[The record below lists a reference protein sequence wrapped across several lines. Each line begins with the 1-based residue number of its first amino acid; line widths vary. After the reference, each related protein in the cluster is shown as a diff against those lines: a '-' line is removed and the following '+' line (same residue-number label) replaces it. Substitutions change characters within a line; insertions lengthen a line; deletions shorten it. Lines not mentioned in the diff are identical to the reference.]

1 MAELQVTSLGKSF
14 REYPRPAFR
23 LLEWLGIGTWH
34 QEKWVLRDVS
44 FVIGSG
50 ESVGIIGRNGA
61 GKSTLLKIITGV
73 MEPSSGSVR
82 LGGRVSALLELG
94 MGFHPE
100 FTGRQNVFMQAY
112 LQGLSHDQVAARIDE
127 IAAFAELG
135 GYFDKPARI
144 YSSGMQVRLAFSV
157 ATAIRPDILI
167 VDEALAVGDAY
178 FQHKCYD
185 RIRRYRAE
193 GTTLLFVS
201 HDPGAVKSLCDR
213 AILVEGGGVLKDGP
227 PADVLDFYNA
237 LIVPQAVR
245 AGHDKLLMD
254 AHGGIR
260 SGSGQMRVTR
270 VCWRVDG
277 EATTVLV
284 AGAGADLE
292 VLVTAAMPMEDYTIG
307 ILIKDRLGNDVFGTN
322 TYHLASEILPLPEG
336 GSCLAR
342 FRFPALNLGPS
353 HYSLTVAIHA
363 SSNHLAGNYDWWERA
378 LTFQVIPAADSHA
391 IGVCHIPVLFDL
403 EEISR

>member
-1 MAELQVTSLGKSF
+1 MADLRITGLGKSF
-14 REYPRPAFR
+14 REYPRPSFR
-23 LLEWLGIGTWH
+23 LLEWLGLGVWH
-34 QEKWVLRDVS
+34 TEKWILREVD
-44 FVIGSG
+44 FTIASG

-73 MEPSSGSVR
+73 MAPSCGSVH
-82 LGGRVSALLELG
+82 LGGRISALLELG

-112 LQGLSHDQVAARIDE
+112 LQGLSHAQVNDRIDE

-135 GYFDKPARI
+135 DYFDKPARI

-178 FQHKCYD
+178 FQYKCYD
-185 RIRRYRAE
+185 RIRQYRQA

-213 AILVEGGGVLKDGP
+213 AILIEKGGVLKDGS

-237 LIVPQAVR
+237 LIVPEAAQAAHDELRVD
-245 AGHDKLLMD
+245 AGQ
-254 AHGGIR
+254 GVR
-260 SGSGQMRVTR
+260 SGTGRMRVR
-270 VCWRVDG
+270 QVCWRVHD
-277 EATTVLV
+277 EITTVLS
-284 AGAGADLE
+284 AGAPAALD
-292 VLVTAAMPMEDYTIG
+292 VLIEAAIPMQDYTVG

-322 TYHLASEILPLPEG
+322 THHLASAVTPLKAG
-336 GSCLAR
+336 KTYLAR
-342 FRFPALNLGPS
+342 FSFPVLNLGPS
-353 HYSLTVAIHA
+353 YYSLTVALHA

-378 LTFQVIPAADSHA
+378 VTFQVVPAAGCHT
-391 IGVCHIPVLFDL
+391 IGVCHMPVDFEL
-403 EEISR
+403 EAAPQ